1 MFAIN
6 SFLALLRQAL
16 IIRSVDSLAITT
28 GCECV
33 KRCNNRVV
41 VVVVEALDSIEEELK
56 TFQLFTE
63 IRNSIVRGIKLIP

>member
-41 VVVVEALDSIEEELK
+41 VVVEALDSIEEELK